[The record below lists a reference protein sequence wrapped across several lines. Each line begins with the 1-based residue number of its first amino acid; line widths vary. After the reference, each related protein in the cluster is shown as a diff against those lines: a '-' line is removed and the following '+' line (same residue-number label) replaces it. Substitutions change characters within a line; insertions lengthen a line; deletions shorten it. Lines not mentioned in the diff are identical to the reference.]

1 MCAVS
6 PLPSDDDISAQNHHH
21 GGYQRSGTISPRA
34 TEEQFASAEASQQ
47 RNNANENNASRHIS
61 VHIDDIEL
69 DGEVRSSLTVSSDL
83 LQPPAAAA
91 GHSSSSSSSGRSRKE
106 ESQEEEETEPGKLVS
121 ITPDIVKPVKE
132 VKNSE
137 DDAQTQVEEQK
148 ESIKEAFSAAEGSP
162 CGLLKSGSSGQLP
175 DMLTHTPDGQ
185 QQQQAGSLT
194 RGVSAGGPTV
204 VVMKAATPVAAEGEV
219 RELQLTTPGACLQF
233 SYCSFIDKISQLQA
247 EKECFT
253 Q

>member
-6 PLPSDDDISAQNHHH
+6 PLPSDDDISAQNLHH

-83 LQPPAAAA
+83 LQPAAAA
-91 GHSSSSSSSGRSRKE
+91 TAGHSCSSSGRSRKE

-137 DDAQTQVEEQK
+137 DYAPTQVEEQK
-148 ESIKEAFSAAEGSP
+148 QSIKEAFSAAEGSP

-233 SYCSFIDKISQLQA
+233 SYCSFIDKSSQLQA

>member
-106 ESQEEEETEPGKLVS
+106 ESQEE
-121 ITPDIVKPVKE
+121 
-132 VKNSE
+132 
-137 DDAQTQVEEQK
+137 
-148 ESIKEAFSAAEGSP
+148 FSAAEGSP

-219 RELQLTTPGACLQF
+219 RKLQLTTPGACLQF